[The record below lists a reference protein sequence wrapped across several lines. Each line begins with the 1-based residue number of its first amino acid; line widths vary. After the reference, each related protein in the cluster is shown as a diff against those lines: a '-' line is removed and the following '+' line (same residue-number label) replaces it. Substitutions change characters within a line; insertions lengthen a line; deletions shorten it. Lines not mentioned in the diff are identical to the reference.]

1 MKKYSVVL
9 GIAAGVLCLDQLT
22 KWYIRRTISVYESIA
37 VIDSLFHITHV
48 RNSGGAFGLLAGSN
62 AAVRLPFFFLVSVIA
77 VVVLLYFVRRVEPG
91 QRWLLLALGGILGGA
106 LGNFADRMMSGEVTD
121 FLDFHWHGYYWPAFN
136 VADSFITVGMLVLLF
151 HSVRARDPDGSSAL
165 SDDARAHSTE

>member
-48 RNSGGAFGLLAGSN
+48 RNSGGAFSLFAGTSQ
-62 AAVRLPFFFLVSVIA
+62 AFRLPFFLLVCSGA
-77 VVVLLYFVRRVEPG
+77 VAMLLYFVSKLEPR
-91 QRWLLLALGGILGGA
+91 QWLLLLALGGILGGA
-106 LGNFADRMMSGEVTD
+106 LGNLTDRIVSGEVTD

-136 VADSFITVGMLVLLF
+136 VADSFISTGMVILLVHSLLTRDQPE
-151 HSVRARDPDGSSAL
+151 SGRA
-165 SDDARAHSTE
+165 